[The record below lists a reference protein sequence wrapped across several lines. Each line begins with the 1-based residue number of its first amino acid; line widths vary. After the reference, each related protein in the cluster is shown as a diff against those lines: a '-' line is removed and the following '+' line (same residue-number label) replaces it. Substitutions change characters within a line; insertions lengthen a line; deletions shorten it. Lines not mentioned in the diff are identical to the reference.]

1 MNHLNWGVLGTGR
14 MARTFANTL
23 AYSRYGRLLAV
34 GSRNL
39 AVAEKFAAEFDLR
52 HAYGSYADLI
62 ANPEVQAVYICTPH
76 PHHVE
81 WVIRAAEAGKHVLC
95 EKPLGLNVA
104 EAMAAAE
111 ACRQHDVL
119 LMEAF
124 MYRCHPQTAKIVS
137 LIRDGALGRV
147 NLLQA
152 SFGFSAPFKAQSRLW
167 AKPLGGGGIL
177 DVGCYPVSICRLIA
191 GASSGDLFCNPIRV
205 TGAAVLHPQ
214 TGVDSYAAGTL
225 EFANGMIAQVA
236 CAISVPLENAVRIYG
251 TRGWLHVPVPWSP
264 SREGGTTKILLH
276 QDNVQAPEE
285 IAIETQEGLFA
296 FEIDAFAA
304 SLSRQERDVPH
315 MSVADTLGNMA
326 ALDAWRE
333 AVGLET

>member
-1 MNHLNWGVLGTGR
+1 MHRLNWGVLGTGR
-14 MARTFANTL
+14 MARTFANAL
-23 AYSRYGRLLAV
+23 PQAQSGRLVAV
-34 GSRNL
+34 GSRDR
-39 AVAEKFAAEFDLR
+39 AVAQKFAGEFDLR
-52 HAYGSYADLI
+52 HAYGSYAELL
-62 ANPEVQAVYICTPH
+62 ANSDVQAVYICTPH
-76 PHHVE
+76 PYHVE
-81 WVIRAAEAGKHVLC
+81 WVIRAAQAGKHVLC

-111 ACRQHDVL
+111 ACRKHDVL

-137 LIRDGALGRV
+137 LIRDGALGAV
-147 NLLQA
+147 KLVQA
-152 SFGFSAPFKAQSRLW
+152 FFGFYAAFDAQSRLW
-167 AKPLGGGGIL
+167 AKHLGGGGIL
-177 DVGCYPVSICRLIA
+177 DVGCYPVSMVRLIA
-191 GASSGDLFCNPIRV
+191 GASTGDVFCNPVNV
-205 TGAAVLHPQ
+205 TGAAVLHRQ

-236 CAISVPLENAVRIYG
+236 SAISVPLENAVRIYG

-276 QDNVQAPEE
+276 QDNIQAPQE
-285 IAIETQEGLFA
+285 ILVETQEGLFA
-296 FEIDAFAA
+296 FEIDAFTA
-304 SLSRQERDVPH
+304 SLSRQERDVAQ